1 MLKNIPNGEYEVE
14 IFLLTLNASPQGA
27 EFLDFNLLIRSD
39 VLQPQQGTHVHVP
52 LWRNQKNNSYDLN
65 MMTVIAEACGIP
77 DNLVFANL
85 DEVIRAFQGRYVRV
99 KLITKGIFTTINGIP
114 TLTWLSGYL
123 LNIPKEKINH
133 D

>member
-1 MLKNIPNGEYEVE
+1 MPNGEYEVE
-14 IFLLTLNASPQGA
+14 IFLLTLNASPRGA

-39 VLQPQQGTHVHVP
+39 VPQPQQGTHVHVP

-99 KLITKGIFTTINGIP
+99 KLITKRHLYHDKWYSNIDVVKWLP
-114 TLTWLSGYL
+114 TEY
-123 LNIPKEKINH
+123 PKGEN
-133 D
+133 